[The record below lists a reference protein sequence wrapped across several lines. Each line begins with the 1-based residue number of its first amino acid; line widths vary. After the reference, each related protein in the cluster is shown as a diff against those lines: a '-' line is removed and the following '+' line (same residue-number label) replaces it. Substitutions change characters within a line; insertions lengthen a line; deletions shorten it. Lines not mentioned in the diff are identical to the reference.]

1 MKNTKI
7 FGCQT
12 IRICQPGNKLIRVAD
27 RIFYAIHF
35 IIWSITYV
43 NGKPELSAGNER
55 RFHMKKLV
63 IWASILAMPLA
74 GCATKTQTGALVGTG
89 LGAAVGAG
97 LGQAIGHSTSATLIG
112 AAAGAAAG
120 GLAGGAIGN
129 YMDKQE
135 ASMRKALADSEAV
148 SIQRENQVL
157 AQAESSSTKK
167 SLDVLTVTF
176 KSDFLFSVN
185 SSTLLPGA
193 YDELDR
199 VANVL
204 NQYPQS
210 TMRISGHTD
219 STGSDDHNQKLS
231 ELRAQSV
238 KNALKGMGV
247 DPARMT
253 IIGYGESKPI
263 ASNTTESGRQQNRR
277 VEIRIIPQPQQ

>member
-1 MKNTKI
+1 
-7 FGCQT
+7 
-12 IRICQPGNKLIRVAD
+12 
-27 RIFYAIHF
+27 
-35 IIWSITYV
+35 
-43 NGKPELSAGNER
+43 
-55 RFHMKKLV
+55 
-63 IWASILAMPLA
+63 
-74 GCATKTQTGALVGTG
+74 
-89 LGAAVGAG
+89 
-97 LGQAIGHSTSATLIG
+97 
-112 AAAGAAAG
+112 
-120 GLAGGAIGN
+120 
-129 YMDKQE
+129 
-135 ASMRKALADSEAV
+135 MRKALADSEAA

-193 YDELDR
+193 FDELDR

-204 NQYPQS
+204 NQYPES
-210 TMRISGHTD
+210 TIRISGHTD

-263 ASNTTESGRQQNRR
+263 ASNATEAGRLQNRR
-277 VEIRIIPQPQQ
+277 VEIRIIPQTQQ

>member
-1 MKNTKI
+1 
-7 FGCQT
+7 
-12 IRICQPGNKLIRVAD
+12 
-27 RIFYAIHF
+27 
-35 IIWSITYV
+35 
-43 NGKPELSAGNER
+43 
-55 RFHMKKLV
+55 
-63 IWASILAMPLA
+63 
-74 GCATKTQTGALVGTG
+74 
-89 LGAAVGAG
+89 
-97 LGQAIGHSTSATLIG
+97 
-112 AAAGAAAG
+112 
-120 GLAGGAIGN
+120 
-129 YMDKQE
+129 
-135 ASMRKALADSEAV
+135 MRKALADSEAV

-193 YDELDR
+193 FDELDR

-263 ASNTTESGRQQNRR
+263 ASNATEAGRLQNRR
-277 VEIRIIPQPQQ
+277 VEIRIIPQNQQ